1 MAGPE
6 SAGPSASPS
15 PTSTVYQPDTEQD
28 HRASTGRLADSE
40 RGNVSTQE
48 KTGRESGDRPSGR
61 GSKSGNGNGDKEK
74 EDWIV
79 KWDGPDDPDCPLNTP
94 QWRKWYVSHR
104 PTLDETER

>member
-28 HRASTGRLADSE
+28 HRASIGRLSDPE
-40 RGNVSTQE
+40 RGNVATQE
-48 KTGRESGDRPSGR
+48 KTGRDTEIGPGRRASRSEMSGE
-61 GSKSGNGNGDKEK
+61 KEK
-74 EDWIV
+74 ENWIV

-94 QWRKWYVSHR
+94 QWRKWYVSQSPISKEGGGH
-104 PTLDETER
+104 

>member
-28 HRASTGRLADSE
+28 HRASTGRLSDPE
-40 RGNVSTQE
+40 RGNTTTHE
-48 KTGRESGDRPSGR
+48 KTGRATEVAPSRR
-61 GSKSGNGNGDKEK
+61 GSEGRTANGHKEK

-94 QWRKWYVSHR
+94 QWRKWYVSQL
-104 PTLDETER
+104 PNQQE